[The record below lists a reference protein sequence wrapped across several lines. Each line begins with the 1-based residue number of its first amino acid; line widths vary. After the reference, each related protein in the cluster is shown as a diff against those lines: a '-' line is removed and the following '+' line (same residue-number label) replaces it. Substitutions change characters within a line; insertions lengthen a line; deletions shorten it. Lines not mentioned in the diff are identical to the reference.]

1 MKQLTISVDE
11 SKYEF
16 IIELLNNFHFVQ
28 VNEVS
33 EEKKNTINH
42 IAEGMEYAI
51 LASEGILRTKKA
63 KAFINEF

>member
-11 SKYEF
+11 SKYEI

-33 EEKKNTINH
+33 ETKKHTLNH

-51 LASEGILRTKKA
+51 LASEGKLRTKKA
-63 KAFINEF
+63 KDFINEL

>member
-16 IIELLNNFHFVQ
+16 IMELLNNFHFVQ

-33 EEKKNTINH
+33 DTKKNALNH
-42 IAEGMEYAI
+42 IAEGMEYAL
-51 LASEGILRTKKA
+51 LASEGKLRTKKA
-63 KAFINEF
+63 KAFINEL